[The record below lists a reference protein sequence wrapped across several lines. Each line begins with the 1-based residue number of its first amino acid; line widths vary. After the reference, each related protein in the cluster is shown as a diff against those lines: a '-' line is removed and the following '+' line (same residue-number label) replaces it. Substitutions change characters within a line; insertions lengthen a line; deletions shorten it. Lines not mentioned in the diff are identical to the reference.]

1 MVHDPAAAHGQTVKG
16 RVVNGQAQN
25 QADRA
30 SMRIDSGAHKGRKL
44 VVPDGRDVRPTADRA
59 RQAIFNMLVHG
70 ENVVRD
76 AKVLDAFAGSG
87 ALGLEA
93 LSRGAASLIA
103 FDTDATALKALR
115 SNVAGC
121 HEEARTTVQTV
132 NATKP
137 PAVRGFV
144 DRAPVSLVFLD
155 PPYGKGL
162 VAASLAALD
171 KSGWIAPQA
180 VIVAEMDR
188 QDDFEL
194 PLDYEPL
201 TDRAY
206 GKARILIL
214 RKTGSAA

>member
-1 MVHDPAAAHGQTVKG
+1 
-16 RVVNGQAQN
+16 
-25 QADRA
+25 
-30 SMRIDSGAHKGRKL
+30 MRIDSGAHKGKKL
-44 VVPDGRDVRPTADRA
+44 VVPEGRDVRPTADRA

-93 LSRGAASLIA
+93 LSRGAASLVA
-103 FDTDATALKALR
+103 FDIDAAAMKALR
-115 SNVAGC
+115 LNVAGC
-121 HEEARTTVQTV
+121 HEEMRTTLQSAS
-132 NATKP
+132 ATKP
-137 PAVRGFV
+137 PAVRGFA
-144 DRAPVSLVFLD
+144 DRGPVNLVFLD

-162 VAASLAALD
+162 VATSLTALD
-171 KSGWIAPQA
+171 TAGWIAPAA

-188 QDDFEL
+188 QDDFSI
-194 PLDYEPL
+194 PQDYELL

-214 RKTGSAA
+214 RKNGSAA